1 MIRPQD
7 GDEPIV
13 WDAFNVRG
21 EAVGIGIG
29 GEAFGI
35 GGEEFGIGGEA
46 ARLEGEAVGID
57 IGEVGIGIAG
67 GAEVKPAKTEAR
79 EAQFGMTNK
88 NI

>member
-1 MIRPQD
+1 MTSPGVIIGPQD

-21 EAVGIGIG
+21 ETVGIGIG

-35 GGEEFGIGGEA
+35 GGEA
-46 ARLEGEAVGID
+46 AGLEGEAVSID

>member
-1 MIRPQD
+1 MTSPGVIIRPQD

-35 GGEEFGIGGEA
+35 GGEAVG
-46 ARLEGEAVGID
+46 LEGEAVGIG

-67 GAEVKPAKTEAR
+67 GAEVKPGKTEAR